1 MQFCTFF
8 INDIYFGIDVMQ
20 VQEVVRFQEITPIPL
35 APLDIA
41 GLINLRG
48 QIITV
53 IDLKCRLDMSKEL
66 MVDEQGS
73 FNIIL
78 CTGLELVSLLVNE
91 MGDVVEIIDSEIE
104 DTPATLNGNIRH
116 MLYGTYQ
123 FDDGFLLILNAE
135 KILGSKGF
143 MS

>member
-66 MVDEQGS
+66 MVDEHGS

-78 CTGLELVSLLVNE
+78 CTGLELVSLLVDE

-104 DTPATLNGNIRH
+104 DTPATLNGNIRQ

-123 FDDGFLLILNAE
+123 FDDSFLLILNAE
-135 KILGSKGF
+135 KVLGSKGF